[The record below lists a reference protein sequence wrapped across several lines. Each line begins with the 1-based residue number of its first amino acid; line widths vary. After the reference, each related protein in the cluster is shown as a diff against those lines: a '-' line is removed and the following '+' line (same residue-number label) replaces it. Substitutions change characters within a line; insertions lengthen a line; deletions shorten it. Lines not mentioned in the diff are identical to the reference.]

1 MNFLDG
7 LMEEGMDLLRTDSF
21 ITKMKETHLRSKA
34 NPEAED
40 EVIEVSNSTTIIDE
54 YAIPEL
60 VELDFDTNRVICF
73 MQEVLEEKDILSK
86 AISKSKSDASIDIDA
101 ATSSN
106 KDRQAFIRRLRYMS
120 DMKSYEKIS
129 EGSGYKLNNEGNQVP
144 YMYDIKKVTS
154 INFDRNKVKKLIK
167 SLSELCD
174 KVSAEIDRVLITQEV
189 EFEPKWSL
197 TDTLE
202 EICSD
207 SD

>member
-1 MNFLDG
+1 MLF
-7 LMEEGMDLLRTDSF
+7 
-21 ITKMKETHLRSKA
+21 RS
-34 NPEAED
+34 
-40 EVIEVSNSTTIIDE
+40 
-54 YAIPEL
+54 
-60 VELDFDTNRVICF
+60 
-73 MQEVLEEKDILSK
+73 EKDILSK

-120 DMKSYEKIS
+120 DMKSYEKVS

-207 SD
+207 AD